1 LLGNQWKYWNRALLT
16 LIVALL
22 LWGVFLFGRELFQ
35 EETRAGNFYD
45 NEPVLSSKEER
56 KWLAL
61 FVFYESRKYLS
72 GLQIKENLEEN
83 LVQWQAKGV
92 LDNVSLFESLEEKMG
107 WLVEILRHLDY
118 YGEIRKSKDSL
129 RVLFFKELRPW
140 LDFEVRLLP
149 SYKLAL
155 IIDDFGYNFSVA
167 QKFMDLPLKLNVAI
181 FPHLQLSAALG
192 RLAQEKGKEVLIH
205 FPMEAQDPAQNRGEA
220 FILRKEATEEVIE
233 DMLKKAFGCITFARG
248 LNNHKGSLATADPRL
263 MQKFFSALSKREGV
277 YFVDSL
283 TSPNS
288 VACKIALEYGIPCI
302 SRDVFIDG
310 VYEEGYILGKL
321 HEAVALARKRGFA
334 VAIGHVNEVTYNALS
349 KFAREAQ
356 QEEGLG
362 LVFISDLL
370 LYLGGKEQEKY
381 GFY

>member
-1 LLGNQWKYWNRALLT
+1 MSENQWKYWNKIFLT
-16 LIVALL
+16 LIIALL
-22 LWGVFLFGRELFQ
+22 FWGVFLFGKELFQ
-35 EETRAGNFYD
+35 RETQAGSFYG
-45 NEPVLSSKEER
+45 NKPVLSSREER

-72 GLQIKENLEEN
+72 GLQIKENLKEN

-92 LDNVSLFESLEEKMG
+92 LDNVSLFESFEEKMG
-107 WLVEILRHLDY
+107 WLVEVLRHLDY

-129 RVLFFKELRPW
+129 RVLFFKELWPW

-149 SYKLAL
+149 SYKLVL

-181 FPHLQLSAALG
+181 FPHLRLSASLS
-192 RLAQEKGKEVLIH
+192 RLAREKGKEVLIH
-205 FPMEAQDPAQNRGEA
+205 FPMEAQDPEQNKGED
-220 FILRKEATEEVIE
+220 FMLREEATEEVIE
-233 DMLKKAFGCITFARG
+233 DMLERAFDCVVFARG
-248 LNNHKGSLATADPRL
+248 LNNHKGSLATANPQL
-263 MQKFFSALSKREGV
+263 MQRFFSVFSKRKGV

-283 TSPNS
+283 TSPDS
-288 VACKIALEYGIPCI
+288 VACKVALEYGVPCI

-310 VYEEGYILGKL
+310 VYEEGYILNKL
-321 HEAVALARKRGFA
+321 HEAAALARKRGFA

-349 KFAREAQ
+349 KFAREVQ

-362 LVFISDLL
+362 LVFVSDLL
-370 LYLGGKEQEKY
+370 LYLGGKE
-381 GFY
+381 